1 MGQAFLYGNRG
12 SGSTNGTGGNL
23 TVHAPAGAT
32 VTVSMDGNT
41 RSRSADADGTAVF
54 TGLSA
59 GTWTVTV
66 SNGSQVSTGTVT
78 IVTDYAVTMA
88 FFSATISVTYPA
100 GSTVTCSDGTT
111 TLTATTTTGRDTFDI
126 PNAGTWTIKAVSGSS
141 TASESVSI
149 TTSGQAESVTLSYS
163 LYLYDNGAVSG
174 YTWTADDD
182 QDEATMTDKGTY
194 LQLTAGADAY
204 AMFRSKNKINVSGYK
219 TLKITLTNASMK
231 VDSGNSI
238 WWGLSSTTEVDG
250 DGMSTKSQ
258 YSSFSGSKELSVDIS
273 GVTTSMYVA
282 LCIGTPSSTGKF
294 SARATQI
301 WLE

>member
-1 MGQAFLYGNRG
+1 MGQAFLYGNHS
-12 SGSTNGTGGNL
+12 SGKTNRAGGNL
-23 TVHAPAGAT
+23 TVHAPAGVT

-41 RSRSADADGTAVF
+41 RSKSADADGTAVF
-54 TGLSA
+54 TALPA
-59 GTWTVTV
+59 GIWAVTI
-66 SNGSQVSTGTVT
+66 SSGSQTSTGTVT

-88 FFSATISVTYPA
+88 FFCATISVTYPS
-100 GSTVTCSDGTT
+100 GSTLTCTDGTT
-111 TLTATTTTGRDTFDI
+111 TLTATTTTGSYTFDI
-126 PNAGTWTIKAVSGSS
+126 PNAGTWTVKAVSGSS
-141 TASESVSI
+141 TASQAVSI
-149 TTSGQAESVTLSYS
+149 AASGQTESVTLSYS
-163 LYLYDNGAVSG
+163 LYLYNNGAVSG

-194 LQLTAGADAY
+194 LQLTAGANAY
-204 AMFRSKNKINVSGYK
+204 AMFRSKNKINVSGYH
-219 TLKITLTNASMK
+219 TLKMTLTNASMK

-258 YSSFSGSKELSVDIS
+258 YSSFSGTQELSVDIS
-273 GVTTSMYVA
+273 GVTASMYIA